1 MGGAAPRRLETADV
15 ALMRTHAYAAFAI
28 GLSRAS
34 RAIIR
39 QNRAI
44 ALGVIRALTGHFCI
58 RPGKLTWR
66 WLHTR
71 AAPSGRD
78 EFAGLLR
85 YNQGNLP
92 RSGNR

>member
-1 MGGAAPRRLETADV
+1 
-15 ALMRTHAYAAFAI
+15 
-28 GLSRAS
+28 
-34 RAIIR
+34 
-39 QNRAI
+39 
-44 ALGVIRALTGHFCI
+44 
-58 RPGKLTWR
+58 
-66 WLHTR
+66 LHTR